1 MSFASIKSLNTS
13 RFNEVQVFLNYIT
26 SQEPMNFTDPTPA
39 EVKIMRGLFYVHLYA
54 ALEKSMNEVV
64 EKTLILIDSKGVK
77 NNHYTLAFNTISVMD
92 KIQALK
98 DCGYKKVVNRSIQ
111 LFQEV
116 GSRNVTSLNETLFSR
131 KLQNV
136 WIETIEEIIAAFGMQ
151 ALNLTPRTRA
161 TIDEIVGK
169 RNAVAHGGESASY
182 VGERHRANI
191 LRAKFQIAQDFMIE
205 VINHF
210 EDYYDNKKYLKPV
223 MKRHYV

>member
-1 MSFASIKSLNTS
+1 MSFTSTRSLNSS
-13 RFNEVQVFLNYIT
+13 RFNEVQLFLYYIT
-26 SQEPMNFTDPTPA
+26 SQEPALITDPTPA

-64 EKTLILIDSKGVK
+64 EKTLLLISAKGIK
-77 NNHYTLAFNTISVMD
+77 NNHYTLSFNTISVMD

-98 DCGYKKVVNRSIQ
+98 DCGYKKVVSRSTQ

-116 GSRNVTSLNETLFSR
+116 GSRNVKPINETIFSR

-136 WIETIEEIIAAFGMQ
+136 WIETIEEIITAFGMKD
-151 ALNLTPRTRA
+151 LNLPPRTSA

-169 RNAVAHGGESASY
+169 RNAVAHGGESASF
-182 VGERHRANI
+182 VGERHRASV
-191 LRAKFQIAQDFMIE
+191 LRTKLQVAQDFMIL
-205 VINHF
+205 ILDTF

-223 MKRHYV
+223 MKKHYV

>member
-1 MSFASIKSLNTS
+1 MSFTTLKNQNSA
-13 RFNEVQVFLNYIT
+13 RFNEVQMFLNYIT
-26 SQEPMNFTDPTPA
+26 SQEPSVPTDPTPA

-54 ALEKSMNEVV
+54 ALEKSTNEIVQ
-64 EKTLILIDSKGVK
+64 KSLLLISAKSVK

-98 DCGYKKVVNRSIQ
+98 DCGYKKVVERSVQ

-116 GSRNVTSLNETLFSR
+116 GTRNVRPLNETIFSK

-136 WIETIEEIIAAFGMQ
+136 WIETIEEIIAAFGMTE
-151 ALNLTPRTRA
+151 LTLTPRDRA
-161 TIDEIVGK
+161 TINEIVDK

-182 VGERHRANI
+182 VGERHRAAV
-191 LRAKFQIAQDFMIE
+191 LRTKLQVAQDFMIL
-205 VINHF
+205 VIDKF

-223 MKRHYV
+223 MKKYYV